1 MLNIDTHMWNIYNSH
16 VTYHQEKIKQEIQ
29 SENGLAGSTS
39 TKIPKQASF
48 PLQQLEGHFGIPCP
62 GDLRCLPSSGIGGG
76 VRVLVVSGW
85 SGVWWAIDDERTANN
100 TRKPRRWRERIVD
113 LDLIFRFVCFGEWEG
128 YDGYRLYAHFIQRPA
143 DDTSVSKLSGS
154 LLRRGTN
161 WFIEAWAVATD
172 FDIMTLGSIWPPNW
186 ISGFILGDQKSDDI
200 TPQNLHF
207 S

>member
-1 MLNIDTHMWNIYNSH
+1 MLHI
-16 VTYHQEKIKQEIQ
+16 IKKRFNQKYSRRMAWQ
-29 SENGLAGSTS
+29 GQ
-39 TKIPKQASF
+39 QAQKFPNKHPFFLPF

-76 VRVLVVSGW
+76 VRVVVVSGW
-85 SGVWWAIDDERTANN
+85 SGLWWAIDDERTANN

-113 LDLIFRFVCFGEWEG
+113 LDLIFRFVCFAGREG
-128 YDGYRLYAHFIQRPA
+128 YDGYRFYAHFIQRPA

-154 LLRRGTN
+154 LLLRRGTN

-172 FDIMTLGSIWPPNW
+172 FDIMTLGSIRPQNW

-200 TPQNLHF
+200 TPRNLHF